1 MKFGFPSIDLQYD
14 WVSLVNEFKKH
25 ATKKSIVLEIGASTV
40 ERTRQL
46 SPYCKKI
53 IGVEYFSKR
62 LPANFANITYVKGD
76 WQTLTKLI
84 KKKSIDIAISNQV
97 IEHVEKDMQA
107 LNELYEALKPGG
119 IALISTP
126 NRTRL
131 LQKMSDLISG
141 KERTFPWAEHIR
153 EYTLEDAT
161 RLIKKTK
168 FKKFKIIPLVFG
180 LHAGPF
186 YAYFESVPKPLANYV
201 NFLEFHL
208 YKN

>member
-1 MKFGFPSIDLQYD
+1 MKFGLPSIDLQYD
-14 WVSLVNEFKKH
+14 WVSLLNEYKKH
-25 ATKKSIVLEIGASTV
+25 VTKKSTVLEIGASTV

-53 IGVEYFSKR
+53 IGVEYFAKR
-62 LPANFANITYVKGD
+62 VPKNFDNVTYVKAD
-76 WQTLTKLI
+76 WQYLTKVI

-97 IEHVEKDMQA
+97 IEHVDKDVQA
-107 LNELYEALKPGG
+107 LNELYEVLKPGG

-131 LQKMSDLISG
+131 LQKLSDVIAG
-141 KERTFPWAEHIR
+141 KERTFPWAEHVR
-153 EYTLEDAT
+153 EYTSEDVT
-161 RLIKKTK
+161 QLIKKTR
-168 FKKFKIIPLVFG
+168 FKKFKIKPLVFG

-186 YAYFESVPKPLANYV
+186 YAYFESAPKSFQKYV

-208 YKN
+208 FKK